1 MSFQTR
7 SDIKG
12 LTLKGL
18 TTDRNRYLKHLKP
31 LFGKRSVS
39 EITPQMVE
47 ELRKSLS
54 ERKPATLWNTLE
66 LLRRIINF
74 GSRPTAAPI
83 LPFRSKCPLRT
94 MRLLSI

>member
-1 MSFQTR
+1 
-7 SDIKG
+7 
-12 LTLKGL
+12 
-18 TTDRNRYLKHLKP
+18 
-31 LFGKRSVS
+31 
-39 EITPQMVE
+39 MVE

-74 GSRPTAAPI
+74 GVKTNR
-83 LPFRSKCPLRT
+83 CPNLAFQDRNALLRT